1 MPIIPKT
8 VDGVP
13 LTGSQRE
20 VLADL
25 VSCLVADA
33 GHDLED
39 ALPLAETAFRSRLY
53 RVEGD
58 RWVANETV
66 DLGGHGKI
74 HRGRAWLLERR
85 EER

>member
-1 MPIIPKT
+1 MPIIPTK
-8 VDGVP
+8 VDDVP
-13 LTGSQRE
+13 LTNRQRE

-33 GHDLED
+33 EHDLED
-39 ALPLAETAFRSRLY
+39 AIPLAEVAFRSRLY
-53 RVEGD
+53 RVEGG

-66 DLGGHGKI
+66 DLDGHGKI
-74 HRGRAWLLERR
+74 YRGRAWLLERR